1 MSSSPTQV
9 NSENQE
15 SNIDQLLQT
24 GFETIV
30 QAFELKN
37 TTYQATIK
45 EQTSTITDLKTKI
58 KLLKEEIEIL
68 KQENSFYKKENEQ
81 LRITNMKLNSSLRT
95 SQNRL
100 KTIRNSIN
108 EEKDYVNYYN
118 TNANE
123 SSSNINE
130 GESGYNQ
137 ENQTPLT
144 DRRDHQYQKKVKSE
158 KNKNNGFRKNPF
170 GHLTSNNSSSNL
182 YNNNNDSNTNSKI
195 NKYGHIETRINTL
208 KKNLSSRN
216 EVTLNP
222 HRSINEKIPYQL
234 KSNTRINN
242 DLPPS
247 NGPRFNQLDFTT
259 INQNNNPRSLSVSRP
274 EYNRVKD
281 YEYDENKYQ
290 RNQKSNNNVSLESNI
305 SNNSSKQYELTN
317 QFLNQCKL
325 YLSSGNFER
334 IVNTFQDYKDGLISD
349 DEIVSRTR
357 MILQGNN
364 NLLNLFESL
373 FFID

>member
-1 MSSSPTQV
+1 MSSSPSQV

-45 EQTSTITDLKTKI
+45 EHISTISDLKTKI
-58 KLLKEEIEIL
+58 KILKEEMEIL

-108 EEKDYVNYYN
+108 EEKDYINYYN

-130 GESGYNQ
+130 GESGFNQ
-137 ENQTPLT
+137 DNQTPLT
-144 DRRDHQYQKKVKSE
+144 DRCDHQHKKKVKSE
-158 KNKNNGFRKNPF
+158 NNKNNRFRKNPF

-182 YNNNNDSNTNSKI
+182 YNNNNDSNLNSKN

-208 KKNLSSRN
+208 KKNLSLRN

-222 HRSINEKIPYQL
+222 HYPINDKPPYQL
-234 KSNTRINN
+234 KSNSRINN

-259 INQNNNPRSLSVSRP
+259 INQKNNHRSLSVSRP
-274 EYNRVKD
+274 EYNRVKE
-281 YEYDENKYQ
+281 YECDENNYQ
-290 RNQKSNNNVSLESNI
+290 KNPKPNNNVSLDSNI
-305 SNNSSKQYELTN
+305 SNNTSKQCELTN

-325 YLSSGNFER
+325 YLSPGNFER

-373 FFID
+373 FLID